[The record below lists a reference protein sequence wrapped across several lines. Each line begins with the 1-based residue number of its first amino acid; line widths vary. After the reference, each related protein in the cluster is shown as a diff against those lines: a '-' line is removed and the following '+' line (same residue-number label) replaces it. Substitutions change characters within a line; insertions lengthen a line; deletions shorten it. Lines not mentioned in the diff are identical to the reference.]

1 MMLRNGKDTNRN
13 YYVLLE
19 RLHKEY
25 MLWDNLRKQIEEQIE
40 EQQREKRIVD
50 VQGGD
55 GSKTDLKSPSKTKA
69 TEQNEVD

>member
-1 MMLRNGKDTNRN
+1 
-13 YYVLLE
+13 
-19 RLHKEY
+19 